1 MARIAIDGNIN
12 NDGVLTCNIS
22 ECRGDTN
29 TVMHLLA
36 TTAVAILKRMAQDDT
51 ASGKAPAGQ
60 LVQTIDKYTGEW
72 LEKCFYPSLEATKKD
87 PTCFVDMH
95 EFMKQVEE
103 AMRAGNDG
111 QSAGGDAG

>member
-1 MARIAIDGNIN
+1 MARITIDGNIS

-29 TVMHLLA
+29 TVMHLLS
-36 TTAVAILKRMAQDDT
+36 TTAAALLKRMAEDDA

-60 LVQTIDKYTGEW
+60 LRQTMDKYAGEW
-72 LEKCFYPSLEATKKD
+72 LEKCFYPSLEAAKKD
-87 PTCFVDMH
+87 PACFIDME

-103 AMRAGNDG
+103 AMRAGNNG
-111 QSAGGDAG
+111 QNAAGEAG